1 MRLTCRPPERLKTK
15 NKESR
20 QPLMAAIPPL
30 HPPASPVIV
39 APSSLPATPLDP
51 ALTPSQFLPQSA
63 PPTVLPIDH
72 KLYQPSSTPAR
83 PPSND
88 ILKRIIK
95 SDGGI
100 KKKSHPHAKSKGG
113 DIVPPPPLSKYKRPP
128 PIVPHKPGERY
139 ALGIPYV
146 SSLDVCLIC

>member
-15 NKESR
+15 INDYNY
-20 QPLMAAIPPL
+20 PLMTAIPPL
-30 HPPASPVIV
+30 PASTSPVV
-39 APSSLPATPLDP
+39 VSPPSLPATPLATAP
-51 ALTPSQFLPQSA
+51 TPSQFLPLSA
-63 PPTVLPIDH
+63 PPVLPIEPRP
-72 KLYQPSSTPAR
+72 YQPSSTPAR

-100 KKKSHPHAKSKGG
+100 KKKSHSHTKSKGG

-146 SSLDVCLIC
+146 ASLDVSLIC